1 MDVIK
6 DFQFGPLED
15 GSVQLA
21 ILYADNTH
29 RVAIIGPELIAQMLA
44 TLMSLIPQAKD
55 KQLRKWG
62 QLLAIREVSGRVEHG
77 LATLTYELE
86 GADGVQLTSTLPA
99 DSARALSLALAQ
111 ASMDPTKH

>member
-6 DFQFGPLED
+6 DFNFGQLDD

-21 ILYADNTH
+21 IRYADNTH
-29 RVAIIGPELIAQMLA
+29 RAGVIAPDLVAQMLV
-44 TLMSLIPQAKD
+44 TLMTSIPQAKD
-55 KQLRKWG
+55 PNLKKWA

-86 GADGVQLTSTLPA
+86 GAQDVQLSSTIPA
-99 DSARALSLALAQ
+99 DSARALSQALAT
-111 ASMDPTKH
+111 ATEAPTKH